1 LELKARKYSKINLCV
16 NFLSNPTNGHLI
28 LQASFRVPLG
38 RLSNLRNKN
47 FLMKVICLL
56 AADGLDPLAA
66 LKLIAV
72 T

>member
-1 LELKARKYSKINLCV
+1 
-16 NFLSNPTNGHLI
+16 
-28 LQASFRVPLG
+28 
-38 RLSNLRNKN
+38 
-47 FLMKVICLL
+47 MKVICLL